1 MSHASYLPRTATK
14 HSSAENKD
22 LEAMTMARDH
32 SKRQVF
38 AGVWLECSRMRLRCC
53 CVAVAV
59 DSPAES
65 NELCLLFVHAING
78 ESDDKDDDD
87 FSKMRSRRKSVSSHR
102 VGLVNSNRLSL
113 SMEGNVVDDI
123 RRSLAA
129 DDTETIAAVEE
140 PPVFDLK
147 VKDILGAVRG
157 DISAAIDNGRVQQWC
172 REVESVTQQL
182 TVRAAKKMRT
192 ATLQRQKVCV

>member
-1 MSHASYLPRTATK
+1 
-14 HSSAENKD
+14 
-22 LEAMTMARDH
+22 
-32 SKRQVF
+32 
-38 AGVWLECSRMRLRCC
+38 MRLRCC

-129 DDTETIAAVEE
+129 DDT
-140 PPVFDLK
+140 
-147 VKDILGAVRG
+147 
-157 DISAAIDNGRVQQWC
+157 
-172 REVESVTQQL
+172 
-182 TVRAAKKMRT
+182 
-192 ATLQRQKVCV
+192 